1 MSEEYKPKHG
11 DLVFLSYMHNR
22 EIKTAR
28 AVTYRGRYLGIE
40 INTKRI
46 NDPSVN
52 LFEIYEN
59 TVEEVNP
66 LEDQPHGPTDLEE
79 SVKMAMIHSDKYIN
93 IRMGLKVK

>member
-1 MSEEYKPKHG
+1 MSEEYKPQHG
-11 DLVFLSYMHNR
+11 DLVFLSYIHR
-22 EIKTAR
+22 GETKTAR

-40 INTKRI
+40 TNTKRI

-52 LFEIYEN
+52 LFEIDPF

-79 SVKMAMIHSDKYIN
+79 SVKMAMEHSDKHIT
-93 IRMGLKVK
+93 IRMDLKMK